1 MPAVPRSNIHLS
13 VIMLAEHAATMIG
26 RRNGLEAGPFREDD
40 VVGS

>member
-13 VIMLAEHAATMIG
+13 VIMLAEHAAALMR
-26 RRNGLEAGPFREDD
+26 RRNAAEASPSREAD